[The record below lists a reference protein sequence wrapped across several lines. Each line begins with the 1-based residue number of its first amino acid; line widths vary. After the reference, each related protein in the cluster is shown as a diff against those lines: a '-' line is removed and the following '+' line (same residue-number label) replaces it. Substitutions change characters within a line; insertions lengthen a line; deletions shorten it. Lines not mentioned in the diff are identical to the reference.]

1 MEIPAVDVQDLWFS
15 YHEKPV
21 LLDINLLIR
30 QGDFL
35 AILGPNGGGKTTLIK
50 LILGI
55 LKPDQGMIRVFGK
68 SPGMIPHL
76 MGYVPQHTHV
86 DSPFPISVMDVVLM
100 GRLAQ
105 SGRRWRY
112 SREDRQA
119 AENAL
124 ARVGILEYQDRS
136 INSLSGGERQRA
148 FIARALVS
156 DSRILFLDEPTA
168 SVDAKWHSNLYE
180 LLQDLNKTVTVV
192 VVSHDISI
200 LSSYVRSVACVN
212 RSLYYHD
219 AAEIPVGILD
229 QMYQCPVEIV
239 AHGQPHRVLH
249 VHKDEEH

>member
-1 MEIPAVDVQDLWFS
+1 METPAVELRDLWFA

-68 SPGMIPHL
+68 SPGLTPHL
-76 MGYVPQHTHV
+76 MGYVPQHTHI
-86 DSPFPISVMDVVLM
+86 DAPFPISVMEVVLM

-112 SREDRQA
+112 CAEDRQA
-119 AENAL
+119 AEKAL
-124 ARVGILEYQDRS
+124 ATVGILEYQDRS
-136 INSLSGGERQRA
+136 INSLSGGERQRV
-148 FIARALVS
+148 FIARSLVS
-156 DSRILFLDEPTA
+156 EPRILFLDEPTA
-168 SVDAKWHSNLYE
+168 SVDQKWHTNLYE
-180 LLQDLNKTVTVV
+180 LLKDLNKTVTIV

-200 LSSYVRSVACVN
+200 LSGYVKSVACVN

-219 AAEIPVGILD
+219 AAEIPVGILE

-239 AHGQPHRVLH
+239 AHGHPHRVLT
-249 VHKDEEH
+249 VHKDDTE

>member
-1 MEIPAVDVQDLWFS
+1 METPAVEIRDLWFA

-55 LKPDQGMIRVFGK
+55 LKPDQGMVRVFGK
-68 SPGMIPHL
+68 SPGLTPHL
-76 MGYVPQHTHV
+76 VGYVPQHTHI
-86 DSPFPISVMDVVLM
+86 DAPFPISVMEVVLM

-112 SREDRQA
+112 SAEDRQA
-119 AENAL
+119 AEKAL
-124 ARVGILEYQDRS
+124 ATVGILEYQDRS
-136 INSLSGGERQRA
+136 INSLSGGERQRV
-148 FIARALVS
+148 FIARSLVS
-156 DSRILFLDEPTA
+156 EPRILFLDEPTA
-168 SVDAKWHSNLYE
+168 SVDQKWHTNLYE
-180 LLQDLNKTVTVV
+180 LLKDLNKTVTIV

-200 LSSYVRSVACVN
+200 LSGYVKSVACVN

-219 AAEIPVGILD
+219 AAEIPVGILE

-239 AHGQPHRVLH
+239 AHGHPHRVLT
-249 VHKDEEH
+249 VHKDDTE